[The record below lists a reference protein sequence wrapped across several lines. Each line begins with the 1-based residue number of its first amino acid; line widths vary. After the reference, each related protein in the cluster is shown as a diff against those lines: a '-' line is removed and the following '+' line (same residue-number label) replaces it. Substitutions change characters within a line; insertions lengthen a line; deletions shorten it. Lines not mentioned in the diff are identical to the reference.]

1 MNKYQKKIY
10 LIIFSSLL
18 VICILSGFSLINNE
32 NKSVVKF
39 ELINEKLIE
48 NYSRTNEKGTGT
60 LYEIDVLFTGE
71 VTEKCLNE
79 YVQNII
85 APKGTTEINIKFY
98 NSYKDNAIDLNY
110 SSLKYEIQRVL

>member
-32 NKSVVKF
+32 NKSVKF
-39 ELINEKLIE
+39 ELINERLIE

-98 NSYKDNAIDLNY
+98 NSYNDNAIDLNY